1 MALRPALPPLPK
13 RILEIARRDRV
24 AALRELSALS
34 LAEQVALVCETP
46 VTRRADVLELLPFPE
61 QVVPEIPEA
70 ELCFTVKAI
79 GLADAGWLLEYATPT
94 QIVASLDLD
103 VWNKLE
109 PDLAALDSWIDA
121 LAETSSSSF
130 LRGLLALDPE
140 LLVIYLRHRI
150 FVVQKPD
157 EKEGWDPPPGSQ
169 TLEGQFY
176 FGAHTEDDD
185 IASVIVL
192 LRELFQNDYWTYF
205 RTLQAVMWELETENQ
220 EWAIRWRTG
229 RLEDLGFPPWSEAM
243 DIYRFIGV
251 EERAMI
257 PADTRPLE
265 VTEWHLPT
273 WVPTLP
279 AEADSQH
286 LVFRT
291 IPLLGE
297 SERRSAFYAF
307 TAVVNKVAVAD
318 GMKLGDAEFA
328 PRAIEKAATLISAG
342 LEFVATAQRLEAV
355 EVLQRVAMERLFR
368 VGANLD
374 PERARP

>member
-13 RILEIARRDRV
+13 RILRMARRDRV
-24 AALRELSALS
+24 AATRELSTLS
-34 LAEQVALVCETP
+34 LADQAALVCETP
-46 VTRRADVLELLPFPE
+46 VTRRAEILELLPFPE
-61 QVVPEIPEA
+61 QVVPEIPDA

-79 GLADAGWLLEYATPT
+79 GLSDAGWLLEYATPT

-121 LAETSSSSF
+121 LAETSSRSF

-185 IASVIVL
+185 IASVILL

-229 RLEDLGFPPWSEAM
+229 RLQDLGFPPWNEAM

-257 PADTRPLE
+257 PADARPLE

-273 WVPTLP
+273 WIPTLP
-279 AEADSQH
+279 TEAGSQH
-286 LVFRT
+286 LLFRT
-291 IPLLGE
+291 IPLLGD

-318 GMKLGDAEFA
+318 GMNLGDAEFA
-328 PRAIEKAATLISAG
+328 PRAIEKAAAFASAG
-342 LEFVATAQRLEAV
+342 LEFIATAQRLEPV
-355 EVLQRVAMERLFR
+355 EVLQRVAIERLFR

-374 PERARP
+374 PDRAHP